1 MADTADKVIKVAE
14 AEVGYLEKKT
24 NAQLDSKTANA
35 GRNNYTK
42 YWRDMCSSANGQ
54 AWCNCFVNW
63 CFTQAFGSKKAKE
76 LLCSE
81 KGWSYYTPTSA
92 GYFKSK
98 KQWHTSNPKK
108 GDIIYF
114 RNSERICHVGIV
126 YKVDSKKVYTIEGN
140 TSSSAGVVPNGGCV
154 AKKSYELGLS
164 RIAGYGRPKY
174 DDAKVKPESKIA
186 KSILKKGMENN
197 SEVKKLQ
204 KNLKSLGFKDSKGK
218 DLVIDGDFGSNTE
231 FAVKEFQKKYEL
243 KETGIYDS
251 KAEAK
256 MKTLIK

>member
-14 AEVGYLEKKT
+14 AEVGYLEKKS
-24 NAQLDSKTANA
+24 NSQLDSKTGNA

-42 YWRDMCSSANGQ
+42 YWRDLASGMNGN

-63 CFTQAFGSKKAKE
+63 CFVQAFGSKRAKE

-81 KGWSYYTPTSA
+81 KGWSYYTPTSS

-98 KQWHTSNPKK
+98 NQWQKKKKKK

-114 RNSERICHVGIV
+114 RNSERICHVGLV
-126 YKVDSKKVYTIEGN
+126 YKVEGGRVYTIEGN

-174 DDAKVKPESKIA
+174 DGAKSEPESKVA
-186 KSILKKGMENN
+186 QPTLKKG
-197 SEVKKLQ
+197 SKGDEVKKLQ
-204 KNLKSLGFKDSKGK
+204 KNLNKLGFKDKANK
-218 DLVIDGDFGSNTE
+218 PLVEDGDFGAKTE
-231 FAVKEFQKKYEL
+231 EALKKFQKEKSLEVD
-243 KETGIYDS
+243 GIYGQNSYKAMS
-251 KAEAK
+251 KV
-256 MKTLIK
+256 IK